1 MEIIWSNIDYPCFN
15 LGDECLLWRRRE
27 ADRLRCTPLQCPPP
41 NPVLIRFVQTILVK
55 SRKLCLF
62 PIFIG
67 SLPLLQLILLA
78 SKPSFN
84 GQSKSIACDR
94 DCCDE
99 SAWVDPPDIICDNWD
114 KNWGTIG
121 FCWQANLNSTTN
133 LKALHVII
141 EVKMCDNWV
150 DPPRGHWPLLAVSWR
165 RFRNLAKL

>member
-1 MEIIWSNIDYPCFN
+1 MSVFFEGGERLIDCVVLLSNVLLPTLYWSDLCK
-15 LGDECLLWRRRE
+15 
-27 ADRLRCTPLQCPPP
+27 
-41 NPVLIRFVQTILVK
+41 RFWSKVGNYVFSQFFV
-55 SRKLCLF
+55 
-62 PIFIG
+62 G

-84 GQSKSIACDR
+84 NQSKSIACDR